1 MKFLIALTLRDFNKK
16 NKNYYD
22 QKKFIDEI
30 LKNKSDNIDFVFTQ
44 FREKNVFD
52 LIKKIPKKR
61 YFYFKKKIP
70 KFYKWSHSEVFLN
83 GLKIFNKKNYD
94 YLIWCSSDIIIE
106 KNIFSYLST
115 KKNDSIYTF
124 FPNINIEEE
133 NKTFFGLDFFA
144 FKISK
149 KDRKNLINIFSK
161 YKNYDWGIFEHY
173 LFSLSSYL
181 KLPIYNLF
189 KYGKILKASNL
200 KSKGVF
206 LKQTDSWLKN
216 QKLFEKFLNNENISI
231 LYSKGSF
238 YYLALKLIKFRDINF
253 KLTLVYIKLLLY
265 FIWRIIKFER

>member
-106 KNIFSYLST
+106 KIFLAIFQL
-115 KKNDSIYTF
+115 KK
-124 FPNINIEEE
+124 
-133 NKTFFGLDFFA
+133 
-144 FKISK
+144 
-149 KDRKNLINIFSK
+149 
-161 YKNYDWGIFEHY
+161 
-173 LFSLSSYL
+173 
-181 KLPIYNLF
+181 
-189 KYGKILKASNL
+189 
-200 KSKGVF
+200 
-206 LKQTDSWLKN
+206 
-216 QKLFEKFLNNENISI
+216 
-231 LYSKGSF
+231 
-238 YYLALKLIKFRDINF
+238 
-253 KLTLVYIKLLLY
+253 
-265 FIWRIIKFER
+265 